1 VSTSGK
7 KNPNRARRALL
18 TAFAVSPL
26 AAPLASLAQSAPAY
40 TELKPPLP
48 SDGSGKI
55 EVVEFFWYGCPH
67 CYRLEPKI
75 ETWVKKLPPE
85 AVFRRVPA
93 VFNERWAL
101 DATIFYAFD
110 ALGVLPKLHWPLF
123 EAIHRNGLV
132 TSNRQALDEWLTKN
146 GVDAKKF
153 EEAAKSFGV
162 QAKVRRAARLTLDS
176 KIDGTPAMTVAGR
189 YLVPNGE
196 QILGTVDKLIDV
208 SRKQK

>member
-1 VSTSGK
+1 MK
-7 KNPNRARRALL
+7 KNPNRTRRALVA
-18 TAFAVSPL
+18 AFAVSPL
-26 AAPLASLAQSAPAY
+26 AAPLASLAQSRPEY
-40 TELKPPLP
+40 TEIKPPLP
-48 SDGSGKI
+48 PEGTPGKV

-67 CYRLEPKI
+67 CYRLEPQI
-75 ETWVKKLPPE
+75 EAWLKKLPSDAE
-85 AVFRRVPA
+85 FRRVPA
-93 VFNERWAL
+93 VFNERWAV

-132 TSNRQALDEWLTKN
+132 TTNRQALDEWLTKN

-153 EEAAKSFGV
+153 EDTAKSFGV
-162 QAKVRRAARLTLDS
+162 QAKVRRAAKLTLDS

-196 QILGTVDKLIDV
+196 QILATVDKLIDT